1 MPSRRPALVLCLALI
16 GCSSPKSTMTF
27 TPDNPFATP
36 SALPYEAPP
45 FDKIRNEHFQP
56 AIEEGMRVQLAEVAA
71 IAADTAP
78 PTFDNTIVPLERS
91 GQLLTRSYAVFSA
104 LTQANTSDTLQQL
117 QTELAPKLAAHS
129 DAIRMDPALF
139 ARIKTLHDGRT
150 GLGLDAV
157 QQFLVERYYR
167 DFVRAGALLSEADK
181 KALRALNEEES
192 ALSTDF
198 QIRLLAATKGGA
210 VVINDKEELAGMGDG
225 EIGAAADAAAARDL
239 KGKWVLPL
247 QNTTQQPY
255 QASLSNRAVR
265 ERLFRASTT
274 RAERGDSNDTRALIL
289 RLAAVRAERARLLG
303 FPSLAAFVLDDQMA
317 KTPAAATK
325 LLTDMVPAVN
335 AKVVEEAAAMQA
347 LVDRQKGG
355 FTLAPWDWQ
364 YYAEQERREQYA
376 LDESQ
381 LKPYFELDRVLND
394 GVFHASQALFG
405 LTFKER
411 KDLPVYHPD
420 VRVFEV
426 FEADGTP
433 IALWYCDF
441 FKRDNKSGGAW
452 SGSFIDYAG
461 LLKTRPVIYNVAN
474 FGKPAAGQ
482 PALLTYDE
490 ASTMFHEF
498 GHALHAMLSRVEYP
512 RLTGTNVATDFVE
525 LPSQLMEHWALDP
538 SVLNRYARHYKT
550 GKGMPADLVAKLKK
564 SQKFNMGFST
574 SETVQAMLLD
584 LAWHTLAPGAT
595 PADAAAFEADALK
608 RFNVAT
614 PLVPP
619 RYRTP
624 YFAHIWGGGYAATYY
639 AYMWSEVLDEDA
651 FAWFTEHG
659 GMTRAN
665 GQRYRDMILARG
677 GTGDAAELY
686 RAFRGR
692 DSQVGAMLAARG
704 LASSGGS
711 K

>member
-1 MPSRRPALVLCLALI
+1 MPFRRPALALCLALI
-16 GCSSPKSTMTF
+16 GCHSPDSTMPF
-27 TPDNPFATP
+27 TPDNPFAAP
-36 SALPYEAPP
+36 SALPYHAPP
-45 FDKIRNEHFQP
+45 FDRIRTEHFQP
-56 AIEEGMRVQLAEVAA
+56 AIEEGMRLHLAEIAA
-71 IAADTAP
+71 IAEDTAP
-78 PTFDNTIVPLERS
+78 PTFANTIEALERS

-139 ARIKTLHDGRT
+139 ARIKTLYDGRA

-157 QQFLVERYYR
+157 RQFLVERYYR
-167 DFVRAGALLSEADK
+167 DFVRSGALLSDTDK

-198 QIRLLAATKGGA
+198 QIRLLAATKAGG
-210 VVINDKEELAGMGDG
+210 VVISDKAELAGMSDA
-225 EIGAAADAAAARDL
+225 EISAAADAARARQLDD
-239 KGKWVLPL
+239 KWVLPL

-255 QASLSNRAVR
+255 QATLSNRSVR
-265 ERLFRASTT
+265 ERLFRASVT
-274 RAERGDSNDTRALIL
+274 RAERGDSSDARALVL
-289 RLAAVRAERARLLG
+289 RLAALRAQRARLLG

-317 KTPAAATK
+317 KTPAAALK

-335 AKVVEEAAAMQA
+335 AKVAEEAAAMQA
-347 LVDRQKGG
+347 LIDRQRGG
-355 FTLAPWDWQ
+355 FALEPWDWQ
-364 YYAEQERREQYA
+364 FYAEQVRREQYA

-381 LKPYFELDRVLND
+381 LKPYFELDRVLTD
-394 GVFHASQALFG
+394 GVFHASQVLFG
-405 LTFKER
+405 LTFVER

-426 FEADGTP
+426 FEADSTP

-452 SGSFIDYAG
+452 SGSFVDYAG
-461 LLKTRPVIYNVAN
+461 LLKTRPVIYNVGN
-474 FGKPAAGQ
+474 FSQPAAGQ
-482 PALLTYDE
+482 PALLSYDE
-490 ASTMFHEF
+490 VTTMFHEF

-525 LPSQLMEHWALDP
+525 LPSQLMEHWALEP
-538 SVLNRYARHYKT
+538 SVLRRYARHHQT
-550 GKGMPADLVAKLKK
+550 GQPMPADLVDKLRK

-584 LAWHTLAPGAT
+584 LAWHTLAAGAT
-595 PADAAAFEADALK
+595 PADVAMFEADALE
-608 RFNVAT
+608 RFHVAM

-624 YFAHIWGGGYAATYY
+624 YFAHIWGGGYAASYY

-651 FAWFTEHG
+651 FAWFTENG
-659 GMTRAN
+659 GMTRTN
-665 GQRYRDMILARG
+665 GQRYRDMILSRG

-692 DSQVGAMLAARG
+692 DPQVGAMLAARG
-704 LASSGGS
+704 LVAPGGS
-711 K
+711 Q